1 MNISSGANI
10 INAIQ
15 NLKMAQ
21 EQFEDFERQFP
32 NSQGSRLFKKYNDKI
47 NWIFSDIITHPFLPN
62 IIRDGIR
69 EEIKSDVFAVPAIL
83 EKIALLTPEQREI
96 IEDVLDAYIYGETV
110 KIVDINEINEK

>member
-1 MNISSGANI
+1 MNIGSGANI

-47 NWIFSDIITHPFLPN
+47 TWIFSDIITHPFLPD
-62 IIRDGIR
+62 IVRSGIK
-69 EEIKSDVFAVPAIL
+69 EEIKSDVFAVPAIV
-83 EKIALLTPEQREI
+83 EKVALLTPEQREI
-96 IEDVLDAYIYGETV
+96 IENVLDAYIYGETV
-110 KIVDINEINEK
+110 KVVDIKEIK